1 MCVSERERVLGES
14 ESVCVSERERVLGER
29 ERERERETE
38 RERERER
45 GMEGVNVLDRRESE
59 RKSGF
64 PGFPE

>member
-1 MCVSERERVLGES
+1 MSERERVLGES

-29 ERERERETE
+29 ERERERQRERE

-64 PGFPE
+64 PE